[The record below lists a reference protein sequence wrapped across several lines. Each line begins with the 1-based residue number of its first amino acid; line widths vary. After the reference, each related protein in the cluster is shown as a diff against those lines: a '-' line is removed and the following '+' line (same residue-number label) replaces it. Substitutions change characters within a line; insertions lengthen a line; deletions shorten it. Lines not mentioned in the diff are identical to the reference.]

1 MLYGYLPFAPGE
13 ALTPVAAGVGA
24 ALAPALTWRTAITH
38 VKTVAAGTPISYGG
52 RWSAQRVSRIAT
64 LPVGYADGYP
74 RRLSGRPG
82 FGMGEV
88 LVRGRRAP
96 IAGTVCMDMM
106 MADVTDVPGA
116 EVGDEVLLIGSQGG
130 QRITADELA
139 GRAGTI
145 SYEILCGISRRVP
158 RRYV

>member
-1 MLYGYLPFAPGE
+1 
-13 ALTPVAAGVGA
+13 
-24 ALAPALTWRTAITH
+24 
-38 VKTVAAGTPISYGG
+38 
-52 RWSAQRVSRIAT
+52 
-64 LPVGYADGYP
+64 
-74 RRLSGRPG
+74 
-82 FGMGEV
+82 MGEV

-106 MADVTDVPGA
+106 MVDVTDVPGA
-116 EVGDEVLLIGSQGG
+116 DVGDEVLLIGQQGE
-130 QRITADELA
+130 QQITADELA